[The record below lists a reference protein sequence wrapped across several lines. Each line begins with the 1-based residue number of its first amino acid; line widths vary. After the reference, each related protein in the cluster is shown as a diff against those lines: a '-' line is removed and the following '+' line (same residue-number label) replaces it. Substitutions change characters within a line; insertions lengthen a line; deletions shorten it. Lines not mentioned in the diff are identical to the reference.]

1 MQTENVSEKV
11 EFQATANSWALNKLK
26 DQLTEMFLIGV
37 IQLNPKSG
45 KSTATSLTLPL
56 TTVVESLGDTDG
68 LKWTNYWYCDC
79 FSQTGLQL
87 SFL

>member
-1 MQTENVSEKV
+1 M
-11 EFQATANSWALNKLK
+11 EFEATANSWALNKLK

-56 TTVVESLGDTDG
+56 TTVVELLGDTDG
-68 LKWTNYWYCDC
+68 LKWTQITGIVNASLRQDC
-79 FSQTGLQL
+79 NSHFSER
-87 SFL
+87 